1 MFITE
6 SPEGK
11 KPDCIMFGYDYI
23 RYSETCFEW
32 YYSFYVFIK
41 KMQISSCF
49 DYMWDF
55 FFFGNI
61 QKPHFFCSILF
72 IIPKYNPGKNY
83 GLKNQ

>member
-6 SPEGK
+6 STEGK

-23 RYSETCFEW
+23 RYSETCIEW

-41 KMQISSCF
+41 RMQISSCF

-55 FFFGNI
+55 FFFLIYKNDISFVVSYLSFQSTI
-61 QKPHFFCSILF
+61 QEKIT
-72 IIPKYNPGKNY
+72 G
-83 GLKNQ
+83 